1 MEINFYILSDENIP
15 IKSKQAFFYLNILN
29 LSSYETIFKELSKNN
44 RLIFNVLNEKEKED
58 IKNQLT
64 LQKIENYDI
73 IINNVKEI
81 KYIYKISPLLINSI
95 IFALLIGL
103 SWLFC
108 FLFQICYRFDI
119 FLLVGTIIL
128 SSFFYYIYQIYFEKD
143 CKKLFYKNILKTL

>member
-73 IINNVKEI
+73 IINKGKEI
-81 KYIYKISPLLINSI
+81 IYIYKISPLLINSI

>member
-1 MEINFYILSDENIP
+1 MEINFYILSDGNIP

-73 IINNVKEI
+73 IINKGKEI

>member
-1 MEINFYILSDENIP
+1 MKINFYILSDGNIP

-44 RLIFNVLNEKEKED
+44 RLIFNILNEKEKED

-73 IINNVKEI
+73 IINKGKEI

-108 FLFQICYRFDI
+108 FLFQICYKFDI

-143 CKKLFYKNILKTL
+143 FKKIFYKNILKTL